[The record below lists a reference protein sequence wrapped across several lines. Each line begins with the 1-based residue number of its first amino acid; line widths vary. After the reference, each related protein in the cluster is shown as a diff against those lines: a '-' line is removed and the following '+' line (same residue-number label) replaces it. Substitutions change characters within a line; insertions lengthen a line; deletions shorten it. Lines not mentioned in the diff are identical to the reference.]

1 MIMDILT
8 TSVFGNGMV
17 YITIENLPG
26 TPEFKMHQK
35 AEKAGKKRLILQS
48 TYGCKVVLKSMC

>member
-1 MIMDILT
+1 MIMDILN

-17 YITIENLPG
+17 YITIEKLPG

-35 AEKAGKKRLILQS
+35 GREGRKEKADTTKYLW
-48 TYGCKVVLKSMC
+48 V